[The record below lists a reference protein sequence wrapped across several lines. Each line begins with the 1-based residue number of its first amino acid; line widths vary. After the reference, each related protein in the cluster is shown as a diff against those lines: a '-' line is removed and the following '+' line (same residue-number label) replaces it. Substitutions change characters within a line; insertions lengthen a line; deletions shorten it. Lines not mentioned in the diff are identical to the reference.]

1 MNPFDPQAL
10 EPGFALAASLPLQSP
25 RMTPKYDT
33 IGLDY
38 AHLRR
43 PDPRIAKAIHDAL
56 GDAQSVVNVGAGAG
70 SYEPVHCDV
79 TAVEPSQ
86 AMIDQHPHSE
96 RVVQSS
102 ADNLP
107 FADNSF
113 DASMAVLTVHHWPD
127 KRAGLAELRRVTR
140 DRIVLLTFDPD
151 YRDIW
156 LLDYLPELAELDARQ
171 MPRMADYEDW
181 LGPLSIDP
189 VPIPHDCSDG
199 FLYAYW
205 RRPAAY
211 LDPELR
217 KGSSSFWA
225 IPDVDHKLERLRDD
239 LESGAWEQRYGHL
252 LARDAIDLGYRL
264 VVASSGD

>member
-1 MNPFDPQAL
+1 MDA
-10 EPGFALAASLPLQSP
+10 
-25 RMTPKYDT
+25 KYDS

-38 AHLRR
+38 ANLRR
-43 PDPRIAKAIHDAL
+43 PDPRIAKAIRAAL
-56 GDAQSVVNVGAGAG
+56 GDARTVLNVGAGAG
-70 SYEPVHCDV
+70 SYEPEDLDV
-79 TAVEPSQ
+79 TPLEPSQ

-96 RVVQSS
+96 RVVRST

-127 KRAGLAELRRVTR
+127 KLAGLREMQRVTR

-151 YRDIW
+151 FRNIW
-156 LLDYLPELAELDARQ
+156 LLDYLPELAELDAQQ
-171 MPRMADYEDW
+171 MPQMADYVIW
-181 LGPLSIDP
+181 LGEHSVTPLM
-189 VPIPHDCSDG
+189 IPHDCSDG

-211 LDPELR
+211 LDPQLR

-225 IPDVDHKLERLRDD
+225 IDGVESKLDRLRMD
-239 LESGAWEQRYGHL
+239 LESGEWRRRYGHL
-252 LARDAIDLGYRL
+252 LEREELDLGYRL
-264 VVASSGD
+264 VVVEL